1 MQPLQPN
8 QWWGAKS
15 EPELRSLYEWIDQQ
29 THGQTVG
36 DRRGGIAGG
45 VAGGIWG
52 LVGGSI
58 GILAGALQ
66 IGPAISVAVPIIVG
80 AVASSAVLV
89 WYLRGRT
96 EGDKAIARTTA
107 EMRGFF
113 WKLMSARWQSNVK
126 GLIGEDGALAL
137 NTAAYEYLQCKTAL
151 NSPAW
156 QAAGSDSPWYQAR
169 ERTRVAMDV
178 AMSRLVTMVGQGAP
192 ANQQTVQD
200 LISDMQRTA
209 AEATATASRLA
220 GHHNLPTDATN
231 ELRKA
236 LSEMRALNE
245 ADQEFTDLTQG
256 S

>member
-1 MQPLQPN
+1 MQPN
-8 QWWGAKS
+8 WWGKS

-29 THGQTVG
+29 THGQTTG

-45 VAGGIWG
+45 VVGAIWG
-52 LVGGSI
+52 VMGGLI

-66 IGPAISVAVPIIVG
+66 INPAIAVTVPVVC
-80 AVASSAVLV
+80 AVFASTAVLI

-96 EGDKAIARTTA
+96 ESDKAVARTTA

-113 WKLMSARWQSNVK
+113 WKLMSARWQGNVK
-126 GLIGEDGALAL
+126 GLIGEDGAMAL
-137 NTAAYEYLQCKTAL
+137 NAAAYEYLQCRTAL

-156 QAAGSDSPWYQAR
+156 QAVGSDSPWFQAR
-169 ERTRVAMDV
+169 DKTRVAMDV
-178 AMSRLVTMVGQGAP
+178 AMARLVTMIGQGAP
-192 ANQQTVQD
+192 PNDATVQG
-200 LISDMQRTA
+200 LISDMQRAA
-209 AEATATASRLA
+209 AEATATSSRLA

-236 LSEMRALNE
+236 LSEMRALNQ
-245 ADQEFTDLTQG
+245 ADEEFTDLTQG